1 MTFKKSFFLF
11 FLMKGEFGG
20 YSKETSLSDYSS
32 SQIYLYLKLHY
43 SKAIVKPLI
52 LVLMKCFLKANT
64 SNPQKWKA
72 VARERQS

>member
-1 MTFKKSFFLF
+1 M
-11 FLMKGEFGG
+11 
-20 YSKETSLSDYSS
+20 SDYSS